1 MNKEKIELVKDFVCA
16 LENLVMG
23 MQQVDS
29 SCMEAYK
36 EVTKRDFALLI
47 MLGKS
52 DAMIMREIADFL
64 QVPLSTATGIV
75 DKLIEKGYVERQFSP
90 EDRRIILIRLNKEGK
105 AIYLTLQSKLNYFGT
120 MLLKGFSDGDK
131 IRFTQYM
138 VKAAEATSHLRFEKI

>member
-1 MNKEKIELVKDFVCA
+1 MNKEKTELVKSFVCA
-16 LENLVMG
+16 LENLMMG

-29 SCMEAYK
+29 SCMEAYSD
-36 EVTKRDFALLI
+36 VSKRDFALLI

-52 DAMIMREIADFL
+52 DSMIMREIADFL

-105 AIYLTLQSKLNYFGT
+105 AIYLTLLNKLNYFGT
-120 MLLKGFSDGDK
+120 MLLEEFSNEDR

-138 VKAAEATSHLRFEKI
+138 EKAANATSHLRFKKI